1 MPDEQKKILPI
12 DYTNREFNTIRR
24 DLYGIAERF
33 YPDTFRDFSEG
44 SFSAMMVD
52 AVAYV
57 SDQLSFYL
65 DYNVNESFL
74 DTAYQYDNI
83 LRHGRIMGYK
93 YTGPNSSYGK
103 VAIYILIPASQTGLG
118 PDRSF
123 IPVMKRGSTYSAQ
136 NGTQFTLTKNIDL
149 AEPSNSVIVARTNNT
164 TGAPTFYAIK
174 AYGEVV
180 SGFFSSE
187 RVSVGAYQ
195 RFRSIGLRNPNISEI
210 ISIFDTEGNEYFE
223 VDYLAQ
229 DMVYREVPNRNFKN
243 DNVPSV
249 LKPLLVS
256 RKFVVNRTADTTII
270 QFGSGE
276 SASSEVVA
284 DPASV
289 ATDIFGKDYI
299 TDTTFDPTRLS
310 KNQSY
315 GIVPT
320 NTELII
326 RYRANNSQSNNI
338 ATAGI
343 NRVTSAVLEFENEQS
358 LDTSQIDTIRGSLE
372 CSNEEPIVG
381 NVNNN
386 TSDEIKRKIYDTFP
400 TQNRA
405 VTQADYENIAYRMPA
420 KFGSIKRVSVQR
432 DKNS

>member
-44 SFSAMMVD
+44 SFGAMMVD

-118 PDRSF
+118 PDRRY
-123 IPVMKRGSTYSAQ
+123 IPVMKRGSTFSAQ
-136 NGTQFTLTKNIDL
+136 NGTQFTLTKNIDF

-229 DMVYREVPNRNFKN
+229 DMVYREVPNKN
-243 DNVPSV
+243 H
-249 LKPLLVS
+249 
-256 RKFVVNRTADTTII
+256 
-270 QFGSGE
+270 GS
-276 SASSEVVA
+276 
-284 DPASV
+284 
-289 ATDIFGKDYI
+289 
-299 TDTTFDPTRLS
+299 
-310 KNQSY
+310 
-315 GIVPT
+315 
-320 NTELII
+320 
-326 RYRANNSQSNNI
+326 
-338 ATAGI
+338 
-343 NRVTSAVLEFENEQS
+343 
-358 LDTSQIDTIRGSLE
+358 
-372 CSNEEPIVG
+372 
-381 NVNNN
+381 
-386 TSDEIKRKIYDTFP
+386 
-400 TQNRA
+400 
-405 VTQADYENIAYRMPA
+405 
-420 KFGSIKRVSVQR
+420 
-432 DKNS
+432 